1 MVDRLAADHA
11 NARRLA
17 AHLAEAG
24 LILDSP
30 ADEVETNIVFAEIPA
45 DLMDAEEFV
54 KGLAQEGME
63 VNPPSNRRIRLVT
76 HHDVSADDIEAAGAI
91 VRKVLGSRS
100 RS

>member
-1 MVDRLAADHA
+1 
-11 NARRLA
+11 
-17 AHLAEAG
+17 
-24 LILDSP
+24 
-30 ADEVETNIVFAEIPA
+30 
-45 DLMDAEEFV
+45 
-54 KGLAQEGME
+54 ME